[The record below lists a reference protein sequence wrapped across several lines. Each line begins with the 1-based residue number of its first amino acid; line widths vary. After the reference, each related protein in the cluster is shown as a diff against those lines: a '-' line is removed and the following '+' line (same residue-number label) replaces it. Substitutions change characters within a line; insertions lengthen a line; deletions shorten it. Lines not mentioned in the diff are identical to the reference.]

1 LAVCTRCQAVSKSW
15 GMKVTKQEPAET
27 LAKFTAASVP
37 ELSGYKAFDVPAT
50 MPAAIMFAQT
60 LARIGSV

>member
-1 LAVCTRCQAVSKSW
+1 
-15 GMKVTKQEPAET
+15 MKVTKQEPAET